1 MDERQIKT
9 LIKTFIAERK
19 RLVLATVDG
28 DGMPEAALVAYG
40 DTPAG
45 ELVIGTS
52 SNSRK
57 YANILKHGYA
67 AVVVGWEA
75 GQSVQLE
82 GGVRVL
88 PPKEYEEYIDYH
100 FTKNPDAERYRDMDE
115 QVYLLFTPVWARYVD
130 ISTQPETRHEVSY
143 R

>member
-1 MDERQIKT
+1 MDERQIRT
-9 LIKTFIAERK
+9 LIKTFIVERK
-19 RLVLATVDG
+19 RLVLATVDE

-40 DTPAG
+40 DTPDG
-45 ELVIGTS
+45 ELVIGTN

-67 AVVVGWEA
+67 AAVVGWEA

-82 GGVRVL
+82 GEVRVL
-88 PPKEYEEYIDYH
+88 PPEEYEDYIDYH
-100 FTKNPDAERYRDMDE
+100 FTKNPDAERYRNMDG